1 MQRMMKNL
9 KQNAALPLSL
19 LVALTMA
26 GCNETGTSSLGSSE
40 DEHDHAESDH
50 PGRLVIAADDDGT
63 QLYMYDLEAGA
74 LLPGTLSLD
83 HDASALYTS
92 PGKRFVL
99 AVQRDDNQVQIVDG
113 GLYLHDDH
121 VDEVIPT
128 FAGTLTGPA
137 PTHFRVHGE
146 QAALFYDGD
155 AANAIMAQVE
165 LLTDES
171 LETAS
176 SVAS

>member
-19 LVALTMA
+19 LAALTMA

-99 AVQRDDNQVQIVDG
+99 AVQRDDNPGSD
-113 GLYLHDDH
+113 
-121 VDEVIPT
+121 
-128 FAGTLTGPA
+128 
-137 PTHFRVHGE
+137 R
-146 QAALFYDGD
+146 
-155 AANAIMAQVE
+155 
-165 LLTDES
+165 
-171 LETAS
+171 
-176 SVAS
+176 